1 MKLCKLWEEHSRTLV
16 LQYEQEDNQIYN
28 FYIYSDGFPGTRFR
42 NYTSLYPLKVESFSE
57 LMKIVPINVL
67 RDIELVDED
76 KSWEY

>member
-1 MKLCKLWEEHSRTLV
+1 MNKKIIKFTTF
-16 LQYEQEDNQIYN
+16 IYIVMD
-28 FYIYSDGFPGTRFR
+28 FRTRFR